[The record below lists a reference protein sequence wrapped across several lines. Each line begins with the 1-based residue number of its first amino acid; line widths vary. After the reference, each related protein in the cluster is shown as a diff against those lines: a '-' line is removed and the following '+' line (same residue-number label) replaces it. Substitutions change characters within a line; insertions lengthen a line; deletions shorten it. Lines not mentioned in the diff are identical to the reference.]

1 MPLMQAPAPFCPDNS
16 DNREKTG
23 AMTQVLPST
32 TAKKALFF
40 KRFRKITTARR
51 WKNNGGD
58 NRTITGAY
66 QGGNRGGTGLTGRC
80 EN

>member
-32 TAKKALFF
+32 DGEKGLVFQAFP
-40 KRFRKITTARR
+40 
-51 WKNNGGD
+51 KNHH
-58 NRTITGAY
+58 RT
-66 QGGNRGGTGLTGRC
+66 
-80 EN
+80 

>member
-1 MPLMQAPAPFCPDNS
+1 MQAPAPFCPDNP

-40 KRFRKITTARR
+40 KRCRKITTARK
-51 WKNNGGD
+51 WKNNGA
-58 NRTITGAY
+58 ITG
-66 QGGNRGGTGLTGRC
+66 R
-80 EN
+80 